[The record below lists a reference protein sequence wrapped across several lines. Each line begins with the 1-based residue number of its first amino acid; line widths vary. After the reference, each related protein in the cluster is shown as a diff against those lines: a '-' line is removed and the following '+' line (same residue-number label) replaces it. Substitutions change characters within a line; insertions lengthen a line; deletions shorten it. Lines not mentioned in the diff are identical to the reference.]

1 MSAADL
7 FGKHV
12 LVLNWRDVRHG
23 LAGGA
28 EQYMHEIGRRWVAA
42 GAEVTWFTA
51 REKGAA
57 KSEVIDGMRFLR
69 AGGTLGVY
77 GRAAL
82 RMTRHGH
89 RFDAVVDCQNGIPF
103 FSPLFLPRTTPV
115 VQLVHHVHQDQFAL
129 RFPQPLAAVGRWL
142 EGPVARRVYGGRAHV
157 AVSPSTR
164 REMRG
169 RLKLRAPVFI
179 VPNGT
184 ARVFPEVG
192 RTAAPT
198 IVVVGRLVPHKRVDL
213 LLERLPEVLARF
225 PDLVVHFV
233 GDGPERERLRE
244 LAAPLGRAVLFHGRQ
259 PDAVRDELLGRAW
272 LTASASSAEGWGCSV
287 VEAAAAGVP
296 CVGRRVPGIR
306 DSVVDGVTGWL
317 VDDERDLGKAVVRAL
332 RAVTSPE
339 DAAVVAARCR
349 AWAARFDWDRSAD
362 LLAGVLRQEGG
373 AVRSGARRARSD
385 IAAVVEVPGRVPTAG
400 LVRSTDQV
408 VVADGVTR
416 LLLGGCD
423 EVGAAKVVRRLGVGE
438 ARIRLATRY
447 DLLAGPVEVGG
458 AGSAAAWERV
468 AAGSGSGEVVG
479 GEGAEVGAFE
489 VGAIGAGTVGGG
501 TVGGGTVG
509 GEGVGAGAGG
519 TGASGVGTGDLA
531 CAAEIDA
538 AEISAAEMGARAG
551 EAVR

>member
-1 MSAADL
+1 MSAVEL
-7 FGKHV
+7 FGRHV
-12 LVLNWRDVRHG
+12 LVLNWRDVRHS

-28 EQYMHEIGRRWVAA
+28 EQYMHEIGKRWVAA

-51 REKGAA
+51 HEKGAPR
-57 KSEVIDGMRFLR
+57 SEVIDGMRFLR

-82 RMTRHGH
+82 RMARHGH

-103 FSPLFLPRTTPV
+103 FSPLFLPRATPV

-129 RFPQPLAAVGRWL
+129 RFPRPLAAVGRWL
-142 EGPVARRVYGGRAHV
+142 EGPVSRRVYGGRAHV

-272 LTASASSAEGWGCSV
+272 LTASASAAEGWGCSV

-317 VDDERDLGKAVVRAL
+317 VDDERDLGAAVVRAL
-332 RAVTSPE
+332 RAVTAPQ
-339 DAAVVAARCR
+339 DAAAVAARCR
-349 AWAARFDWDRSAD
+349 AWAARFDWERSAD
-362 LLAGVLRQEGG
+362 LLAGVLRQESG
-373 AVRSGARRARSD
+373 AVRAGARPRRARSD
-385 IAAVVEVPGRVPTAG
+385 IAAVVEIPGRVPTAG

-423 EVGAAKVVRRLGVGE
+423 EVGAAKVVRRLGVGK

-458 AGSAAAWERV
+458 SVDAGVAGGGVVDAGVVGAVGSAE
-468 AAGSGSGEVVG
+468 
-479 GEGAEVGAFE
+479 
-489 VGAIGAGTVGGG
+489 I
-501 TVGGGTVG
+501 G
-509 GEGVGAGAGG
+509 GEGVGAA
-519 TGASGVGTGDLA
+519 GVG
-531 CAAEIDA
+531 AAGIGTA
-538 AEISAAEMGARAG
+538 GISAAEVDARAG